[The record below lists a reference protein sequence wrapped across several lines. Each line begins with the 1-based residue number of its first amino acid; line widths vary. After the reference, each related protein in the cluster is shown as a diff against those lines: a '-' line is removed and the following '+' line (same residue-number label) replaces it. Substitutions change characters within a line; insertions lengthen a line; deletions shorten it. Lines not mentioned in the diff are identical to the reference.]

1 MTFDIKGNRFQKDPD
16 FQFYEVIHNLYLRS
30 TVIDLNNASNSLI
43 TLVIAI
49 NISINSM
56 FITANPAYQVAIRLI
71 ANYSWSFPSIVQPI
85 KSIPF
90 HCRSR

>member
-1 MTFDIKGNRFQKDPD
+1 MKQISKDPD

-30 TVIDLNNASNSLI
+30 TVIDLDNASNSLI
-43 TLVIAI
+43 TLLIAI

-56 FITANPAYQVAIRLI
+56 FITAKKLNPAYQVAIRLT
-71 ANYSWSFPSIVQPI
+71 ANYSWSCPSIVQPI